1 MISRQPVQSLQ
12 FPQRLQQRGLS
23 LLELLVAFVIMGIA
37 LGMLYKASGSSAR
50 SVGEV
55 ASYQR
60 ATALAESLLAL
71 RDAAPTE
78 GWNEAGQS
86 AEFAWQINS
95 QPHPTPVS
103 ESNPAAP
110 PLHAVH
116 IVVQWNDGNR
126 ARQME
131 LHTLRPE
138 RKAPAGSVIR

>member
-1 MISRQPVQSLQ
+1 MICFQC
-12 FPQRLQQRGLS
+12 PQRFQQRGLS

-71 RDAAPTE
+71 RDAVPAG

-86 AEFAWQINS
+86 AEFSWHINS
-95 QPHPTPVS
+95 QPHTTPVS
-103 ESNPAAP
+103 ESSPVAPA
-110 PLHAVH
+110 LHAVN
-116 IVVQWNDGNR
+116 IVVQWSDGSH
-126 ARQME
+126 ARQIE

-138 RKAPAGSVIR
+138 RKAPAGAGVR